1 MMGEARRKRLIAE
14 GLAARSDAYPKKD
27 TGIAEVQ
34 APMSTGEVK
43 RILIPEA
50 NRDEIQKHHW
60 RGPRNSGE
68 NQPQNWT
75 TAERKLNKFSG
86 IHANML
92 AQQMEFWVLGFL
104 EGTIELRKC
113 TPVAFAS
120 MHEKIFATN
129 GTLAEILAQ
138 APAEIKREW

>member
-1 MMGEARRKRLIAE
+1 MGEARRKRLIAE
-14 GLAARSDAYPKKD
+14 GLAARSTAYPKKD
-27 TGIAEVQ
+27 DGIAVVDSV
-34 APMSTGEVK
+34 MSTGEVK
-43 RILIPEA
+43 RILIPETR
-50 NRDEIQKHHW
+50 RDEIQQHHW
-60 RGPRNSGE
+60 QGPRNSGE

-92 AQQMEFWVLGFL
+92 SQQMEFWILGFL
-104 EGTIELRKC
+104 EATIPLHKC
-113 TPVAFAS
+113 TPTVFATT
-120 MHEKIFATN
+120 HEKVFATN